1 MPQPPLIQQHT
12 LRVEQDE
19 VQSRFSLFDGDDFIG
34 FIQYEQDGDVLSFIH
49 TIIKEEFSRRGYA
62 RALTTIAFERM
73 WALGLKVNPVCTYT
87 VDYLEKHPQYAVLRA
102 Q

>member
-19 VQSRFSLFDGDDFIG
+19 VQSRFNLYDGDDFIG

-49 TIIKEEFSRRGYA
+49 TIIREEFSRRGYA
-62 RALTTIAFERM
+62 RALTTIVLERL
-73 WALGLKVNPVCTYT
+73 WALGLTVDPVCTYT
-87 VDYLEKHPQYAVLRA
+87 AVYLEKHPQYAVLRA
-102 Q
+102 R